1 MDEEQ
6 LKIYFPT
13 SYGSEKAEEE
23 NAINIEQ
30 Y

>member
-6 LKIYFPT
+6 LKIYFPS
-13 SYGSEKAEEE
+13 SYGSEKTEEE
-23 NAINIEQ
+23 NAISYQQ